1 MSDLDPEGRPP
12 HPPRVRQSAEGQRR
26 PALSRHCEERSDAA
40 IQQASTLHWI
50 ASLRSQRPI
59 ATSRVSVCYRAM
71 DSLPTR
77 RSLIAAGLA
86 LPLLAL
92 AGCATRLGDLYN
104 LEDAVRRLLTL
115 SSQRAFARLLADE
128 GFFRDDV
135 ARIGLPPQL
144 GGSGITA
151 ALAIALG
158 TRAVQDRLL
167 RVVNEAA
174 KEGAERAAPVVADSI
189 RDMTI
194 ADARAILGG
203 GPTAATDFLAGT
215 MGERIFDAL
224 YPGVGEALRLA
235 ENGVIQRVLQ
245 VATGIN
251 FIGLQ
256 ADVTRKTAGALYRAI
271 GREEAAIRADPGAS
285 GDPLLAGVLGLLG

>member
-1 MSDLDPEGRPP
+1 MDP
-12 HPPRVRQSAEGQRR
+12 
-26 PALSRHCEERSDAA
+26 L
-40 IQQASTLHWI
+40 L
-50 ASLRSQRPI
+50 
-59 ATSRVSVCYRAM
+59 
-71 DSLPTR
+71 TR
-77 RSLIAAGLA
+77 RSLVAAGLA

-92 AGCATRLGDLYN
+92 PGCVTRLGDVAG

-135 ARIGLPPQL
+135 ARIALPPQL
-144 GGSGITA
+144 GGSSITA

-174 KEGAERAAPVVADSI
+174 REGARRAAPVVADSV

-194 ADARAILGG
+194 ADARAIVRGG
-203 GPTAATDFLAGT
+203 RTAATDHLARS
-215 MGERIFDAL
+215 MGERIFDAI
-224 YPGVGEALRLA
+224 YPGVGQALRLA

-256 ADVTRKTAGALYRAI
+256 ADVSRKTSAAIYRAI
-271 GREEAAIRADPGAS
+271 GREEAAIRADPQAS
-285 GDPLLAGVLGLLG
+285 GDPVLAAMLGTRR